1 MGKKALN
8 IVKNVL
14 VWTFVAF
21 AVIMM
26 LFTIFSVN
34 TFDKTDRDIFG
45 LKFFIVQTDS
55 MSDTFRAGDIVVVN
69 EVDPTTLVAGDIIT
83 FISQNENS
91 FNETITHKIRSL
103 TKDEHGD
110 NGFITYGTTTD
121 SDDETVVTYPYIL
134 GKYSFHLPWLG
145 HFFQFLKTTPGY
157 IICILVPFLLL
168 IIYNGVVAIGAF
180 RRYKKEEMQ
189 ELDEEKKKLEEERR
203 QSLEMMAELQKLKE
217 QLAAQQGATTAQ
229 PTESAAEPTESTAA
243 ENEAQNKT
251 ED

>member
-1 MGKKALN
+1 MKKKALN

-45 LKFFIVQTDS
+45 VKFFIVQTDS
-55 MSDTFRAGDIVVVN
+55 MSDTFRAGDIVIVN
-69 EVDPTTLVAGDIIT
+69 EVDPTTLVEGDIIT
-83 FISQNENS
+83 FISQNEES

-110 NGFITYGTTTD
+110 PAFVTYGTTTD
-121 SDDETVVTYPYIL
+121 SDDEKVVTYPYIL
-134 GKYSFHLPWLG
+134 GKYSFHLPKLG

-157 IICILVPFLLL
+157 IICILVPFILL

-180 RRYKKEEMQ
+180 RRFKKEEMQ

-217 QLAAQQGATTAQ
+217 QLAAQQGATAEPAESA
-229 PTESAAEPTESTAA
+229 PTESET
-243 ENEAQNKT
+243 KT
-251 ED
+251 EE

>member
-1 MGKKALN
+1 MEKKALN
-8 IVKNVL
+8 IVKNIF
-14 VWTFVAF
+14 VWTFVAL
-21 AVIMM
+21 AVVMM

-45 LKFFIVQTDS
+45 FKFFIVQTDS
-55 MSDTFRAGDIVVVN
+55 MSDTFRAGSIVIVK
-69 EVDPTTLVAGDIIT
+69 EVDPTTLAVDDIIT
-83 FISQNENS
+83 FISQNETS

-103 TKDEHGD
+103 TKDEYGD
-110 NGFITYGTTTD
+110 NGFVTYGTTTN

-134 GKYSFHLPWLG
+134 GKYCFHIPGIG

-168 IIYNGVVAIGAF
+168 IIYNGIVSIGAF
-180 RRYKKEEMQ
+180 RRYKQEEMQ

-203 QSLEMMAELQKLKE
+203 QSLEMMEELQRLKA
-217 QLAAQQGATTAQ
+217 QLASQQGAGEQ
-229 PTESAAEPTESTAA
+229 PSESASTDS
-243 ENEAQNKT
+243 EAKSKT

>member
-14 VWTFVAF
+14 VWTFVVF
-21 AVIMM
+21 AVFMM

-34 TFDKTDRDIFG
+34 TFDKTDRDVFG

-55 MSDTFRAGDIVVVN
+55 MSDTFRAGDIVIVN
-69 EVDPTTLVAGDIIT
+69 EVDPTTLAAGDIIT
-83 FISQNENS
+83 FISQNATS

-110 NGFITYGTTTD
+110 NGFVTYGTTTN
-121 SDDETVVTYPYIL
+121 SDDEEIVTYPYIL
-134 GKYSFHLPWLG
+134 GKYSFHIPKLG

-157 IICILVPFLLL
+157 IVCILVPFLLL
-168 IIYNGVVAIGAF
+168 IVYNGVAAIGAF
-180 RRYKKEEMQ
+180 RRFKKEEMQ
-189 ELDEEKKKLEEERR
+189 ELDEEKKKIEEERR

-217 QLAAQQGATTAQ
+217 QLAAQQGTTVSVAD
-229 PTESAAEPTESTAA
+229 AAPKTDT
-243 ENEAQNKT
+243 NT